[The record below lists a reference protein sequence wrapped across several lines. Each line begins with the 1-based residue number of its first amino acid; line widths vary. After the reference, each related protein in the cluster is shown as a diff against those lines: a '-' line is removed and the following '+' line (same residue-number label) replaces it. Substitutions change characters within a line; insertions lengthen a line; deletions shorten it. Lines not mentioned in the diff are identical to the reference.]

1 MKPIRFLSVIILLA
15 SLSVYASEAKTY
27 VGIVTDTMCAQ
38 DHTAMKLSPNE
49 KCVRECVRDGKTYK
63 YALADGKRLYLL
75 SDQDTPARF
84 AGAEVRV
91 TGVLYEKTNIL
102 KVDRIERT
110 K

>member
-1 MKPIRFLSVIILLA
+1 MKPMRFIFAIILLA
-15 SLSVYASEAKTY
+15 SATVVGSETKTY
-27 VGIVTDTMCAQ
+27 VGIVTDSMCAQ
-38 DHTAMKLSPNE
+38 DHTAMKVSPNE

-63 YALADGKRLYLL
+63 YALADGRRLYLL

-84 AGAEVRV
+84 AGTKVRV

-102 KVDRIERT
+102 KVDRIEPA

>member
-1 MKPIRFLSVIILLA
+1 MKPMRLIVAVILLA
-15 SLSVYASEAKTY
+15 SATVFGSEAKTY
-27 VGIVTDTMCAQ
+27 VGIVTDTMCGQ
-38 DHTAMKLSPNE
+38 DHTAMKVLPNG
-49 KCVRECVRDGKTYK
+49 KCVRECVGDGKTYK
-63 YALADGKRLYLL
+63 YALAEGKRLYLL

-102 KVDRIERT
+102 KVDRIERA